1 MNRILG
7 IVMMLFC
14 LQFFALTVNAEVQ
27 EKKPQDVKLE
37 KGDSNNDD
45 THPRSLIDIPMTCF
59 YLDGAIQLTM
69 LEEVGEWEVIVTNQ
83 TTGEQWSAVNG
94 LSLSTSTASGIY
106 LVQIITEDGS
116 LYYGTYS
123 IQ

>member
-14 LQFFALTVNAEVQ
+14 LHFFAITVNAEVQ
-27 EKKPQDVKLE
+27 EKKPLDVKLE
-37 KGDSNNDD
+37 KGQSDNEDSYL
-45 THPRSLIDIPMTCF
+45 RSLINIPMTCF
-59 YLDGAIQLTM
+59 YLDGTIQLTM
-69 LEEVGEWEVIVTNQ
+69 LEEFGDWEVTVTNQ

-123 IQ
+123 LQ

>member
-1 MNRILG
+1 M
-7 IVMMLFC
+7 
-14 LQFFALTVNAEVQ
+14 
-27 EKKPQDVKLE
+27 
-37 KGDSNNDD
+37 
-45 THPRSLIDIPMTCF
+45 
-59 YLDGAIQLTM
+59 DGVIQLSL
-69 LEEVGEWEVIVTNQ
+69 LEEVGNWEVTVTNQ

-123 IQ
+123 LQ